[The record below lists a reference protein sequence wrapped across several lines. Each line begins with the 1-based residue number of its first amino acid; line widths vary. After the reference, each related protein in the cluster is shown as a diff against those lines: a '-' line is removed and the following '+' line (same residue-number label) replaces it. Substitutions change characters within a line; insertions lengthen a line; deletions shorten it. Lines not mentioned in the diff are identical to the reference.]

1 MLALVSYSFRNSF
14 GRFGWLELIFMPP
27 SAGQQSYRVPFGQFN
42 CLFWWF
48 SHSAE
53 GKRFS
58 PTISQLS

>member
-48 SHSAE
+48 SPLWRGRDLAPPLAS
-53 GKRFS
+53 
-58 PTISQLS
+58 